1 MLIEEAEIPMVAMD
15 FMNEVHKEEAE
26 LINILFEKVLAYE
39 ADASEVNANAITA
52 QYQEWYTHTLAHFK
66 REEDKMI
73 ELKFPPY
80 PLHKQE
86 HDNAIKRMD
95 EVLAH
100 WQQSKNVQ
108 SLKMYLIEELPTWL
122 VQHIGTLDIVT
133 ARFFSTGFPSAADL
147 KHSL

>member
-1 MLIEEAEIPMVAMD
+1 MLIEEAEMPMVAMD

-39 ADASEVNANAITA
+39 ADASEVNANAITT

-66 REEDKMI
+66 GEEDKMI

-86 HDNAIKRMD
+86 HDNALKRMD

-100 WQQSKNVQ
+100 WQQSKNAQ

-122 VQHIGTLDIVT
+122 VQHVGTLDIVT

-147 KHSL
+147 RHS